1 MNTKFEEM
9 FKTLNKFLDLL
20 KDIKKETIFSIR
32 EILGNEVLVNYEN
45 IFDVSP
51 LETKKNIQNFIMN
64 QINMILEDLN
74 TINKFDKNVYNEFIK
89 TNLVLDTIDIEKIS
103 YVIDKIK
110 DPDAYSLIGH
120 KLTLE
125 EKTNELL
132 TNLGMFINMGLDKN
146 LESDFKVII
155 DKYNDLLSLVDGNN
169 CECSYDNSLL
179 IKLDFRLP
187 TVPVEK
193 IDTLLDFE
201 TNLPNINAILDL
213 KIESIKQNI
222 KDIKLYGTTGEKL
235 NKNIL
240 NIISEYS
247 NGIINNETFDYKVN
261 QIINNLNF
269 FVNLQLSYLD
279 TVNNYLEYVSKY
291 TKAYNFLK
299 DNIEVI
305 YNIFNKSN

>member
-1 MNTKFEEM
+1 
-9 FKTLNKFLDLL
+9 
-20 KDIKKETIFSIR
+20 
-32 EILGNEVLVNYEN
+32 
-45 IFDVSP
+45 
-51 LETKKNIQNFIMN
+51 
-64 QINMILEDLN
+64 MILEDLN

-89 TNLVLDTIDIEKIS
+89 SNLVLDTIDIEKIS

-132 TNLGMFINMGLDKN
+132 INLGMFINMGLDKN
-146 LESDFKVII
+146 LESDFKIII

-179 IKLDFRLP
+179 IKLDFNLP

-240 NIISEYS
+240 NIISEYT
-247 NGIINNETFDYKVN
+247 NGIINNETFEYKVN

-279 TVNNYLEYVSKY
+279 TVNNYLDYVSKY